1 VRRSGAEKHGHPKP
15 VSSGLEN
22 NLNSLKGL
30 DDRNGHAAD
39 ITLRRGLPLRRAA
52 MPLMEVHLIA
62 QVFNPEQK
70 LQMIRA
76 ARWREHARRDLG
88 AIAKFW

>member
-1 VRRSGAEKHGHPKP
+1 
-15 VSSGLEN
+15 
-22 NLNSLKGL
+22 
-30 DDRNGHAAD
+30 
-39 ITLRRGLPLRRAA
+39 

-76 ARWREHARRDLG
+76 ARWREHARRDLDQDFG
-88 AIAKFW
+88 SRKRRMGHRRPAL